1 MQRNPQRTSTL
12 CAEHNFQRD
21 PQGRHL
27 TLRPVTRQELIDY
40 AATLLCSDLLDRPA
54 VKSSQDAMSFLRMRL
69 CHEERELF
77 GTLFLDHKHRAIT
90 FEVLF
95 MGTLDFTAVHP
106 REIARRALVLN
117 AASVILAHNHPSGD
131 PEPSDSDLKMTRRI
145 RDALALVD
153 VHVLDHVVL
162 GHLGNVSMAD
172 RGLL

>member
-1 MQRNPQRTSTL
+1 MQRNL
-12 CAEHNFQRD
+12 CTEHTFGRD

-40 AATLLCSDLLDRPA
+40 AATLLCHDLLARPA
-54 VKSSQDAMSFLRMRL
+54 LSSSYDALSFLRMRL

-77 GTLFLDHKHRAIT
+77 GAVFLDHKHRVIN

-106 REIARRALVLN
+106 REIARRALALN

-131 PEPSDSDLKMTRRI
+131 PEPSDNDLLMTHRI
-145 RDALALVD
+145 REALTLVE
-153 VHVLDHVVL
+153 VRVLDHVVL
-162 GHLGNVSMAD
+162 GHMGHVSMAD
-172 RGLL
+172 RGVL